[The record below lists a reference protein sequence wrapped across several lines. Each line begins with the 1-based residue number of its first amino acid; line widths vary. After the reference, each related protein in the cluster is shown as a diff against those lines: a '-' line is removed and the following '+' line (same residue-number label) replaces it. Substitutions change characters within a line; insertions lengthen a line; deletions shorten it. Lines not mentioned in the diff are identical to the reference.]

1 MTQTKHNDLRST
13 VMLPN
18 GHKPISDWKPSDGYI
33 RATHG
38 HSSKLR
44 RLGAALLILGAVAL
58 LVIVGKA

>member
-1 MTQTKHNDLRST
+1 
-13 VMLPN
+13 MLPN

-33 RATHG
+33 RATNG